1 VSSREPL
8 EVGQPELD
16 ERLDRLLDARLAR
29 LGQRL
34 LVALPGLRGVDA
46 LLEPVVPGHE
56 ELLDPIAGVPLH
68 KFTVTSHIVVGGA
81 GMEAAIRDDFDK
93 IRVLIADDHRM
104 FAEALE
110 AILGTDHRL
119 EIAGHAGDGAEAVR
133 LALKTRPDVVLMD
146 IAMPVMDGLQATKQ
160 IRKQW
165 PTACVLMLTGSN
177 SRSDLDRAREAGA
190 AGYVTKERIAAE
202 LIDAILEIGSR

>member
-1 VSSREPL
+1 L
-8 EVGQPELD
+8 
-16 ERLDRLLDARLAR
+16 
-29 LGQRL
+29 
-34 LVALPGLRGVDA
+34 
-46 LLEPVVPGHE
+46 
-56 ELLDPIAGVPLH
+56 
-68 KFTVTSHIVVGGA
+68 
-81 GMEAAIRDDFDK
+81 EAAVNNLPRK

-110 AILGTDHRL
+110 AILATDERL
-119 EIAGHAGDGAEAVR
+119 EVAGQAADGAEAVK
-133 LALKTRPDVVLMD
+133 LALKLQPDVILMD
-146 IAMPVMDGLQATKQ
+146 IAMPIMDGLQATRQ

-177 SRSDLDRAREAGA
+177 SRWDVDRAREAGA